1 MATSKSPIF
10 LKKMIQIYKVKE
22 KNLQQ
27 IINLIQEFAEFEKLS
42 EFCEVSEN
50 DLREAIFG
58 KNKFVNCLV
67 AESEGELVG
76 YALFFPVF
84 KSFRGERSMFLEDLY
99 ISPKMRGGGL
109 GLKMLKAVAQ
119 AAKEQNCV
127 RMDWQALK
135 WNAPAI
141 EFYKKLGANADDEN
155 YDFSLRGEDF
165 VRLAED

>member
-1 MATSKSPIF
+1 MNNIKIF
-10 LKKMIQIYKVKE
+10 APTLSHLSELVS
-22 KNLQQ
+22 
-27 IINLIQEFAEFEKLS
+27 LIKEFAEFEKLS
-42 EFCEVSEN
+42 EFCKVSEN

-58 KNKFVNCLV
+58 EHKFVNCLV
-67 AESEGELVG
+67 AESENKLIG

-99 ISPKMRGGGL
+99 ISPKVRGGGL
-109 GLKMLKAVAQ
+109 GLKILKAVAR
-119 AAKEQNCV
+119 AAKERNCV

-165 VRLAED
+165 ARLAED